1 MTKTDCVNE
10 LYTHI
15 EAARAML
22 YSGKESQLL
31 KDWLNEVEAYVNDY
45 RQYLEGII
53 DEGLS
58 SREAWDEAGTDLDEL
73 RQGLLEL
80 ERPDALE
87 DLYEDAARDDKDA
100 PTDFAREVLEGYALA
115 LDEHLCAIESSLAEL
130 LEQATYWN

>member
-45 RQYLEGII
+45 RQYLEGI

-58 SREAWDEAGTDLDEL
+58 SREAWERELTLIRHAKNMDDNLEKYQFLESLGVETEAT
-73 RQGLLEL
+73 
-80 ERPDALE
+80 P
-87 DLYEDAARDDKDA
+87 
-100 PTDFAREVLEGYALA
+100 
-115 LDEHLCAIESSLAEL
+115 
-130 LEQATYWN
+130 

>member
-45 RQYLEGII
+45 RQYLEGI

-58 SREAWDEAGTDLDEL
+58 SREAWDEAGTDLNEL

-80 ERPDALE
+80 ERPDALD

-100 PTDFAREVLEGYALA
+100 PTDFAKEVLEGYANA
-115 LDEHLCAIESSLAEL
+115 LDEHLHAIACGLADM
-130 LEQATYWN
+130 LERATYWQ